1 MRWGERH
8 VTQTDL
14 KGDLTRALDG
24 IGAQIVHV
32 GVFDYASMFRER
44 RLRRAELLETA
55 ETAVFGNVLP
65 KWDTAENILVPGPY
79 RSERIAID
87 AASLRPYP
95 FEPFA
100 AVVVAD
106 YCGPQEAIMPR
117 YVLRKTLAEVE
128 QAGYTVE
135 AAFEFEFIV
144 LNETADTLRAKGFVN
159 PALFAA
165 DNRCWSGQTA
175 ATFAPF
181 VADLEALLLKADVGL
196 HSLSVE
202 LGPGCFEATLRHRP
216 ALRAA
221 DDAAFFRMFTKA
233 FCRQRNLTASFMAHT
248 GGELPSIG
256 GHVTVSLKDK
266 AGHNVFADPKD
277 ENGLSSCA
285 KSFMAGIIE
294 GTLEA
299 FPMCAHTV
307 NDYRRLGPG
316 SWAPKTVSWSPY
328 NYGAAIRT
336 AAETPESTRL
346 EFRLPGSDCN
356 PYLTLALVLGTG
368 LDGLKRKLEL
378 TAKPITSGGP
388 NEIPEGVPRL
398 PADLLEATRRFRSSE
413 KAKSLFGKEFV
424 EHFAMICEAEDA
436 SLRRAVSPEE
446 VKRYLEAG

>member
-1 MRWGERH
+1 MASK
-8 VTQTDL
+8 DL
-14 KGDLTRALDG
+14 KAQIASALDDL
-24 IGAQIVHV
+24 GADVIHV

-55 ETAVFGNVLP
+55 GTAVFGNVLP
-65 KWDTAENILVPGPY
+65 KWDSAENILMPGPY

-87 AASLRPYP
+87 PASIRPYP
-95 FEPFA
+95 FEPSA
-100 AVVVAD
+100 AVMVAD
-106 YCGPQEAIMPR
+106 YSGPQAAIMPR
-117 YVLRKTLAEVE
+117 HVLRTKIADVE
-128 QAGYTVE
+128 HAGFTVE

-144 LNETADTLRAKGFVN
+144 LNETADTLRAKNFAN

-181 VADLEALLLKADVGL
+181 VADLEALLLKAEIGL

-216 ALRAA
+216 AMRAA

-248 GGELPSIG
+248 GQGFPSIG
-256 GHVTVSLKDK
+256 GHVTVSLKNN
-266 AGHNVFADPKD
+266 AGKNIFADPSD
-277 ENGLSSCA
+277 EHGLSAAA

-294 GTLEA
+294 GTPEA
-299 FPMCAHTV
+299 FPLCAHTV
-307 NDYRRLGPG
+307 NDYRRLAPG

-328 NYGAAIRT
+328 NYAAAIRT

-368 LDGLKRKLEL
+368 LDGLTRNLKLKD
-378 TAKPITSGGP
+378 KPIASGGP
-388 NEIPEGVPRL
+388 SEIPEGVQRL
-398 PADLLEATRRFRSSE
+398 PADLLEATRRFRSSA
-413 KAKSLFGKEFV
+413 KAKALFGAEFV
-424 EHFAMICEAEDA
+424 EHFAKICEAEDA
-436 SLRRAVSPEE
+436 ALRRAVSLEE
-446 VKRYLEAG
+446 VRRYLEAG

>member
-1 MRWGERH
+1 MAA
-8 VTQTDL
+8 DSL
-14 KGDLTRALDG
+14 SADLTRALDSV
-24 IGAQIVHV
+24 GADVVHL

-44 RLRRAELLETA
+44 RLRRPELLESA
-55 ETAVFGNVLP
+55 DTAVFGNVLP
-65 KWDTAENILVPGPY
+65 KWDSGENILAPGPY

-87 AASLRPYP
+87 VDSIRPYP
-95 FEPFA
+95 FEPNA
-100 AVVVAD
+100 AIMVAD
-106 YCGPQEAIMPR
+106 YAGPQAAIMPR
-117 YVLRKTLAEVE
+117 HVLRSQIAVAER
-128 QAGYTVE
+128 AGHTVE

-144 LNETADTLRAKGFVN
+144 LNETADSLRAKGFAN

-181 VADLEALLLKADVGL
+181 VGDLEVLLLKANIGL

-216 ALRAA
+216 AMRAA
-221 DDAAFFRMFTKA
+221 DDAAFFRMFTKS
-233 FCRQRNLTASFMAHT
+233 FCRQRNLTASFMALT
-248 GGELPSIG
+248 GLGFPAIG

-266 AGHNVFADPKD
+266 SGRNVFADSQD
-277 ENGLSSCA
+277 ENGLSATA

-294 GTLEA
+294 SVPEA
-299 FPMCAHTV
+299 FPLCAHTV
-307 NDYRRLGPG
+307 NDYRRLAPG
-316 SWAPKTVSWSPY
+316 SWAPKTMSWSPY
-328 NYGAAIRT
+328 NYSAAIRT
-336 AAETPESTRL
+336 ANETPERTRL

-368 LDGLKRKLEL
+368 LDGLARKLDL
-378 TAKPITSGGP
+378 KSKPIAAGGP
-388 NEIPEGVPRL
+388 SEIPAGEPRL
-398 PADLLEATRRFRSSE
+398 PADLLEATRRFRTSD
-413 KAKSLFGKEFV
+413 KAKALFGAEFV